1 MKQLG
6 RYRNSLNIFKETFSS
21 FFEERA
27 HLHAATISYYTLF
40 AMIPLLYLIIV
51 SFGRILGESYCIQV
65 ITDLIKN
72 NIGLNDIHLFTDY
85 IKTIHQQS
93 RSWLL
98 NTTMIGALLYSCSAF
113 MVSLKHSLND
123 FFDIKPNK
131 QRKINLFLE
140 LIKFRFLSLSYLAL
154 IALIIF
160 TVYFLQV
167 FAFSILSSWFTS
179 MHIGYLLLQYFFSI
193 ALNFLVIAFVFKY
206 NHDGSISWDLAAK
219 GAFVTAVLLFFSQ
232 LMIKWYLQHYF
243 FLGKGDFIGS
253 IFILMAWVFY
263 SAQVIFFGAKFTYIY
278 GKNIHKSQQL
288 KNENKA

>member
-1 MKQLG
+1 MKQLD
-6 RYRNSLNIFKETFSS
+6 RYRNSFSIFKETFSS

-65 ITDLIKN
+65 ISDLFKN

-98 NTTMIGALLYSCSAF
+98 NVSMIGALLYSCSAF
-113 MVSLKHSLND
+113 MVSLKHSMND
-123 FFDIKPNK
+123 FFEIEPNK

-160 TVYFLQV
+160 MLYFLQV
-167 FAFSILSSWFTS
+167 FAFSVLSSWFS
-179 MHIGYLLLQYFFSI
+179 EVSFGYLFLQYFFSI
-193 ALNFLVIAFVFKY
+193 LLNFSIITFVFKY
-206 NHDGSISWDLAAK
+206 IHDGKVSWKIASK
-219 GAFVTAVLLFFSQ
+219 GGLLTAFLLFFSQ
-232 LMIKWYLQHYF
+232 MVIKWYLQRYF
-243 FLGKGDFIGS
+243 FLGKGDLIGS

-278 GKNIHKSQQL
+278 GKNIHKTQ
-288 KNENKA
+288 